1 MLPLIS
7 AIAIQAMLFRLGT
20 AADER
25 NDGTIMSEMISAQVA
40 PVSDNTS
47 SEKPV
52 LFTLATF
59 NIENLMRRFDFT
71 GYRNEN
77 RQDRSLQ
84 LFEIDSEAQYR
95 LLEQARMVA
104 HTDDTR
110 QLSALSIAQTR
121 ADILC
126 LQEVDDLEALNA
138 FEYGYL
144 FKMVGQGYKHK
155 YLIDGNDSRGIDVSV
170 MMRDTTKSGHE
181 IELVKLESNA
191 HLTYQDLGVYDPV
204 LANVG
209 IETHERVFK
218 RDCLMLDLRIGG
230 KPLTLFVTHFKSM
243 GGVRYG
249 QDPKLTTLPVRM
261 AEARAVRMIIEK
273 RFGREEAANAPWV
286 ICGDFNDYYEK
297 IAISGDQWD
306 GYQFTPVH
314 EPENCLNV
322 FLEDGFAVNLVERRP
337 ELDRWT
343 LYHTRGPQERHLCQ
357 LDYIWASPALA
368 QRNAHVVPEIIR
380 NGQPY
385 RTVFPEGQDVVR
397 FPRIGWDRPKASDH
411 CPVAVTLE
419 L

>member
-1 MLPLIS
+1 MLPVIS
-7 AIAIQAMLFRLGT
+7 AIAIHVMLFRLGT
-20 AADER
+20 VADER
-25 NDGTIMSEMISAQVA
+25 NDGTIMSEIISAQVA
-40 PVSDNTS
+40 PVSENTS

-84 LFEIDSEAQYR
+84 LFAIDNEAQYR

-138 FEYGYL
+138 LEYGYL

-170 MMRDTTKSGHE
+170 MMRDTTKSGHD

-191 HLTYQDLGVYDPV
+191 HLTYQDLGIYDPV
-204 LANVG
+204 LADIG
-209 IETHERVFK
+209 IEAHERVFK

-273 RFGREEAANAPWV
+273 RFGREEAADAPWV

-385 RTVFPEGQDVVR
+385 RTVFPEGQDVAR

>member
-1 MLPLIS
+1 MS
-7 AIAIQAMLFRLGT
+7 KV
-20 AADER
+20 
-25 NDGTIMSEMISAQVA
+25 MSETISVQHESVNNSA
-40 PVSDNTS
+40 PAEGSVS
-47 SEKPV
+47 
-52 LFTLATF
+52 FTLATF

-71 GYRNEN
+71 GYRNEL

-84 LFEIDSEAQYR
+84 LFAIDTEAQYR
-95 LLEQARMVA
+95 QLEQARMVA

-126 LQEVDDLEALNA
+126 LQEVDDLTALNA

-170 MMRDTTKSGHE
+170 MMRDTTQSGHV

-191 HLTYQDLGVYDPV
+191 HLTYQDLGIYDPV
-204 LANVG
+204 LASVG
-209 IETHERVFK
+209 IEAHERVFK

-230 KPLTLFVTHFKSM
+230 RPLTVFVTHFKSM

-249 QDPKLTTLPVRM
+249 QDPKLTTLPVRV
-261 AEARAVRMIIEK
+261 AEAKAVRMIIEE
-273 RFGREEAANAPWV
+273 RFGRENAADASWV
-286 ICGDFNDYYEK
+286 ICGDLNDYYEK
-297 IAISGDQWD
+297 IAITGNQWD
-306 GYQFTPVH
+306 GHNFTAVE

-337 ELDRWT
+337 VLDRWT

-368 QRNAHVVPEIIR
+368 RRNPQAVPQIIR

-385 RTVFPEGQDVVR
+385 RTLFPEGQDVPR

>member
-155 YLIDGNDSRGIDVSV
+155 YLIDGNDSRGIDVSG

>member
-1 MLPLIS
+1 MMSSL
-7 AIAIQAMLFRLGT
+7 
-20 AADER
+20 
-25 NDGTIMSEMISAQVA
+25 MSETVSAQST
-40 PVSDNTS
+40 PVMDNVQP
-47 SEKPV
+47 EGPV

-71 GYRNEN
+71 GYRNEL

-84 LFEIDSEAQYR
+84 LFAIDNETQYR
-95 LLEQARMVA
+95 QLEQARMVA

-126 LQEVDDLEALNA
+126 LQEVDDLAALNA

-170 MMRDTTKSGHE
+170 MMRDVTRSGHT

-191 HLTYQDLGVYDPV
+191 HLTYQDLGIYDPV
-204 LANVG
+204 LSSVG
-209 IETHERVFK
+209 IEAHERVFK

-230 KPLTLFVTHFKSM
+230 KPLTVFVTHFKSM

-249 QDPKLTTLPVRM
+249 QDPKLTTLPVRL
-261 AEARAVRMIIEK
+261 AEAQAVRMIIEK
-273 RFGREEAANAPWV
+273 KFGRDGAADASWV

-297 IAISGDQWD
+297 LAISGDQWD
-306 GYQFTPVH
+306 GYDFTPVQ
-314 EPENCLNV
+314 EPDNCLNV
-322 FLEDGFAVNLVERRP
+322 FLNDGFAVNLVERRP

-368 QRNAHVVPEIIR
+368 QRNAQAVPEIIR

-385 RTVFPEGQDVVR
+385 RTLFPEGQDVAR